1 MDTGGPAAHF
11 AAMTYKFTA
20 TRAKVVNDE
29 DALTVG
35 IADDTTE
42 PRKQLIL
49 QLAHEFDHQD
59 RELGMDCVWIE
70 IEDDTRSNYGD
81 VRAITVKNNKLTVEL
96 GPDAAFNMKI
106 KGKIEIAL
114 PESQDDI
121 EKAIAGIAEIAARD
135 GIPFQ
140 KG

>member
-1 MDTGGPAAHF
+1 M
-11 AAMTYKFTA
+11 
-20 TRAKVVNDE
+20 
-29 DALTVG
+29 
-35 IADDTTE
+35 
-42 PRKQLIL
+42 
-49 QLAHEFDHQD
+49 
-59 RELGMDCVWIE
+59 
-70 IEDDTRSNYGD
+70 
-81 VRAITVKNNKLTVEL
+81 RAITVKNNKLTVEL

-121 EKAIAGIAEIAARD
+121 EKAIAGIAEIAAKD